1 MEDSTGDPWGDEG
14 FGGGD
19 DWEGKESLETD
30 LEDDDDDELEVSLEQ
45 LEEEELEADDE
56 LDDAL

>member
-14 FGGGD
+14 FGGED

-30 LEDDDDDELEVSLEQ
+30 LEDDDELEVSLEQ
-45 LEEEELEADDE
+45 LEEEELDSDDE

>member
-30 LEDDDDDELEVSLEQ
+30 LEDDDELEVSLEQ
-45 LEEEELEADDE
+45 LEEDELAEDDE
-56 LDDAL
+56 LDDPL

>member
-14 FGGGD
+14 FGGED

-30 LEDDDDDELEVSLEQ
+30 VEDDDELEVSLEQ
-45 LEEEELEADDE
+45 LEEEEFDADDE
-56 LDDAL
+56 LDDPL

>member
-14 FGGGD
+14 FGGED

-30 LEDDDDDELEVSLEQ
+30 LEDDDDELEVSLEQ

>member
-30 LEDDDDDELEVSLEQ
+30 LEDDDDELEVSLEQ

>member
-19 DWEGKESLETD
+19 DWEGKESLEAD
-30 LEDDDDDELEVSLEQ
+30 LEDEDDELEVSLEQ

>member
-56 LDDAL
+56 LDDPL

>member
-30 LEDDDDDELEVSLEQ
+30 LEDDDDELEVSLEQ
-45 LEEEELEADDE
+45 LEEEELESDDE
-56 LDDAL
+56 LDHAL

>member
-30 LEDDDDDELEVSLEQ
+30 LEDEDEDELELSLEQ

>member
-19 DWEGKESLETD
+19 DWEGKESLEAD
-30 LEDDDDDELEVSLEQ
+30 LEDEDDDDLDLSLEVE
-45 LEEEELEADDE
+45 DDDAE
-56 LDDAL
+56 LDEAF